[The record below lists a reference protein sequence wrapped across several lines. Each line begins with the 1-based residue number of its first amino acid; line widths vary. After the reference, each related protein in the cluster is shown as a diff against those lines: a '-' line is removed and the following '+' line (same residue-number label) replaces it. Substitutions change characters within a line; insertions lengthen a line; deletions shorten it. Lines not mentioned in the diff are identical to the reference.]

1 MADRLSTISNP
12 NGTLRFI
19 ETAANATR
27 NAGILGSS
35 YIIKYVKLDN
45 SLNTT
50 EAVYLKIWFDG
61 TPPTVGTTTPDMIF
75 KAPAGGVVEYLIPS
89 EQLECGDQCCSCDDW
104 GHRRDDESDGY
115 RELRHHWSVILTVI
129 GGSGGHRGC
138 IASWR
143 ICDASRCGRAD

>member
-1 MADRLSTISNP
+1 VADRLSTISNP

-27 NAGILGSS
+27 NASILGSN

-50 EAVYLKIWFDG
+50 EAVYLKIWLDG

-75 KAPAGGVVEYLIPS
+75 KAPAGGVVEYLIP
-89 EQLECGDQCCSCDDW
+89 
-104 GHRRDDESDGY
+104 DGIQNN
-115 RELRHHWSVILTVI
+115 SNAVINVAVVTTGGTGGTTNPTGTVSYVII
-129 GGSGGHRGC
+129 GQ
-138 IASWR
+138 
-143 ICDASRCGRAD
+143 

>member
-1 MADRLSTISNP
+1 VADRLSTISNP

-50 EAVYLKIWFDG
+50 EAVYLKIWLDG

-75 KAPAGGVVEYLIPS
+75 KAPAGGVVEYLIP
-89 EQLECGDQCCSCDDW
+89 
-104 GHRRDDESDGY
+104 DGIQNN
-115 RELRHHWSVILTVI
+115 SNAVINVAVVTTGGTGGTTNPTGTVSYVII
-129 GGSGGHRGC
+129 GQ
-138 IASWR
+138 
-143 ICDASRCGRAD
+143 

>member
-27 NAGILGSS
+27 NASILGSN

-50 EAVYLKIWFDG
+50 EAVYLKIWLDG

-75 KAPAGGVVEYLIPS
+75 KAPAGGVVEYLIP
-89 EQLECGDQCCSCDDW
+89 
-104 GHRRDDESDGY
+104 DGIQNN
-115 RELRHHWSVILTVI
+115 SNAVINVAVVTTGGTGGTTNPTGTVSYVII
-129 GGSGGHRGC
+129 GQ
-138 IASWR
+138 
-143 ICDASRCGRAD
+143 